1 MRLPSQSVGDVEV
14 PIDCPYCQACHEGQ
28 LSTHGLPFHRC
39 PACNRFFPSASRA
52 MRANEARLVSTAS
65 SVAQVA
71 LADPSKRTPIS
82 RGRPSHAR
90 DTSNDLPPSFLT
102 PGPAA
107 RPQVPGYQIDR
118 VLGRGGMGTVYLA
131 RQLSLDRSVAL
142 KVMSRRWANDPV
154 FVARFTREAYAA
166 AQLNHPNL
174 VQVYDIGEVEGT
186 KFFSMEFVAGKSIS
200 DMIRDD
206 GKIDPETAVGYVL
219 QAARG
224 LKLAHDRGMIHRDIK
239 PDNLLIDSH
248 GLVKVA
254 DLGLVKTPD
263 LGRDADKLDS
273 DATSASGLY
282 TIPADMTGCRM
293 ALGTPAYMSPEQCR
307 DAAGVDHRA
316 DIYSLGCTLYV
327 MVTGRQP
334 FEGDTAV
341 ELMTAHAY
349 KPLVP
354 PEEIANRVP
363 KELSSVIQKMMAKNP
378 NDRFQSMGEVVRT
391 LEQWLGIHT
400 TKQVS
405 AREEQIATLE
415 RAVDRFNYSPATVQR
430 TRVLTGFLTG
440 CLLAAVVLT
449 FLGRLGWAFGL
460 AGMVLQASAVY
471 FVLNGTAR
479 RTQLFRRVRQLVVGF
494 SVGDWL
500 VIAGCLILFA
510 ILLWMLKLFWV
521 WIGFGVIAAGLAI
534 ALRYAFDRPLEA
546 ERRSVRVDCE
556 RLLRRM
562 RSDGLDEDQL
572 RLFVA
577 KYAGRSW
584 EELFEELFGY
594 EAKLA
599 ARTQLLRGECS
610 GQRERH
616 AAWREPVFQLID
628 WIEQSRRRERE
639 RTLFIQIETARLA
652 ASGMKPREA
661 RHRAESAAA
670 DVLDN
675 VSAIRSAEL
684 LRRENGECGEPS
696 GSSGTVEMVRRLI
709 DGQPAAKSTAP
720 TDWLGWAIWLLSGP
734 HVRITFAVVLLS
746 GSTAWAIQNLATGA
760 DLHAN
765 TQLTV
770 AGIPHEWT
778 AWIDNATVG
787 WAGILLL
794 TSVFYRGPWMSVLV
808 LFGAAV
814 TVFAHKLAN
823 IPSVEPIRDFH
834 VCAMLGTVL
843 AIIGY
848 RFGRR

>member
-1 MRLPSQSVGDVEV
+1 M
-14 PIDCPYCQACHEGQ
+14 PIDCPYCQAHHDGA

-39 PACNRFFPSASRA
+39 PTCNRFFPSASRA
-52 MRANEARLVSTAS
+52 KKLNDSHSVATATSS

-71 LADPSKRTPIS
+71 VAADPSTRTPIM
-82 RGRPSHAR
+82 RGRSMATREPAVA
-90 DTSNDLPPSFLT
+90 DYPPSFLT
-102 PGPAA
+102 PGPTT
-107 RPQVPGYQIDR
+107 RPQVPGFQIER

-131 RQLSLDRSVAL
+131 RQLSLDRPVAL

-154 FVARFTREAYAA
+154 FVARFTREAFAA

-186 KFFSMEFVAGKSIS
+186 KFFSMEFVAGRSIS

-206 GKIDPETAVGYVL
+206 GKFDPETAVGYIL

-239 PDNLLIDSH
+239 PDNLLVDSH

-263 LGRDADKLDS
+263 LAHDADKLDS
-273 DATSASGLY
+273 DAASPSGLY
-282 TIPADMTGCRM
+282 TIPNDMTGCRM

-307 DAAGVDHRA
+307 DAAAVDHRA

-334 FEGDTAV
+334 FDGDTAV

-363 KELSSVIQKMMAKNP
+363 KELSSVIQKMMAKHP
-378 NDRFQSMGEVVRT
+378 GERFQSMGEVVRT

-405 AREEQIATLE
+405 AREEQIAVLE
-415 RAVDRFNYSPATVQR
+415 RAVERFNFAPVVIQR

-460 AGMVLQASAVY
+460 AGMVLQSAAVY
-471 FVLNGTAR
+471 FVLNGLAR
-479 RTQLFRRVRQLVVGF
+479 RTHLFRRVRQLIAGF
-494 SVGDWL
+494 SIGDWL
-500 VIAGCLILFA
+500 VCFGCVALFG
-510 ILLWMLKLFWV
+510 ILLWMLKLFWIWV
-521 WIGFGVIAAGLAI
+521 GFGVIGAGLAI
-534 ALRYAFDRPLEA
+534 AFRTAFDRPLDA
-546 ERRSVRVDCE
+546 VRRSALTECD
-556 RLLRRM
+556 RLLRRL
-562 RSDGLDEDQL
+562 RADGQDEDQL

-577 KYAGRSW
+577 KYAGRQW
-584 EELFEELFGY
+584 EEFFEELFGY

-599 ARTQLLRGECS
+599 ARSQLLRGECA

-616 AAWREPVFQLID
+616 AAWREPIFQLID
-628 WIEQSRRRERE
+628 WIEHSRRRERE
-639 RTLFIQIETARLA
+639 RSLFVQIETARLA
-652 ASGMKPREA
+652 ATGLRA
-661 RHRAESAAA
+661 RVARSRAEAVA
-670 DVLDN
+670 DDLLNN
-675 VSAIRSAEL
+675 VSAIRVAEQH
-684 LRRENGECGEPS
+684 RRELGVNGEPS
-696 GSSGTVEMVRRLI
+696 GTSGTVESVRRLI
-709 DGQPAAKSTAP
+709 AGQPAAKSPAN
-720 TDWLGWAIWLLSGP
+720 TDWLGWGIWAVSGP
-734 HVRITFAVVLLS
+734 HVRLAFAILLLS
-746 GSTAWAIQNLATGA
+746 GGSAWAIQNLWVAAGPVYQP
-760 DLHAN
+760 L
-765 TQLTV
+765 QLPYLPSV
-770 AGIPHEWT
+770 WT

-787 WAGILLL
+787 WAGILLIASL
-794 TSVFYRGPWMSVLV
+794 FHRGPWMSVLV
-808 LFGAAV
+808 LSGAAV
-814 TVFAHKLAN
+814 CVFAHRLAA

-834 VCAMLGTVL
+834 VAAMLGTVL
-843 AIIGY
+843 ALVGY
-848 RFGRR
+848 RLGRR

>member
-1 MRLPSQSVGDVEV
+1 V
-14 PIDCPYCQACHEGQ
+14 PIDCPYCQAHHDGA

-39 PACNRFFPSASRA
+39 PTCNRFFPAASRA
-52 MRANEARLVSTAS
+52 KMLNESRAIAMATAAS

-71 LADPSKRTPIS
+71 MVDPSIRTPIPCG
-82 RGRPSHAR
+82 RGAGAR
-90 DTSNDLPPSFLT
+90 EAVPFEYPASFLT
-102 PGPAA
+102 PGPTTC
-107 RPQVPGYQIDR
+107 PQVPGYQIER

-131 RQLSLDRSVAL
+131 RQLSLDRPVAL
-142 KVMSRRWANDPV
+142 KVMSRRWTNDPV
-154 FVARFTREAYAA
+154 FVARFTREAFAA

-186 KFFSMEFVAGKSIS
+186 KFFSMEFIAGRTIS

-206 GKIDPETAVGYVL
+206 GKFDPETAVGLVL

-239 PDNLLIDSH
+239 PDNLLVDSH

-263 LGRDADKLDS
+263 LAHDADKLDS
-273 DATSASGLY
+273 DASSASGLY
-282 TIPADMTGCRM
+282 SIPNDMTGCRM

-363 KELSSVIQKMMAKNP
+363 KELSSVIQKMMAKHP
-378 NDRFQSMGEVVRT
+378 GERFQTMGEVVRT

-400 TKQVS
+400 TKQVT
-405 AREEQIATLE
+405 AREEQIAILE
-415 RAVDRFNYSPATVQR
+415 RAVDRFNFAPAVVQR
-430 TRVLTGFLTG
+430 TRILTGFLTG

-460 AGMVLQASAVY
+460 AGMVLQSAAVY

-479 RTQLFRRVRQLVVGF
+479 RTQLFRRVRQLVAGF
-494 SVGDWL
+494 SIGDWL
-500 VIAGCLILFA
+500 VIAGCVILFG
-510 ILLWMLKLFWV
+510 ILLWMLKLFWI
-521 WIGFGVIAAGLAI
+521 WIGFGAIGTGLAI
-534 ALRYAFDRPLEA
+534 ALRAAFDRPLEA
-546 ERRSVRVDCE
+546 ERRAIRAECD

-562 RSDGLDEDQL
+562 RADGLDEDQL

-577 KYAGRSW
+577 KYAGRCW
-584 EELFEELFGY
+584 EELFEEIFGY

-616 AAWREPVFQLID
+616 AAWREPLFQLID

-639 RTLFIQIETARLA
+639 RALFLQIETARLA
-652 ASGMKPREA
+652 STGLKPREA
-661 RHRAESAAA
+661 RLRAEAVAD
-670 DVLDN
+670 DVLNN
-675 VSAIRSAEL
+675 VSAIRSAEQH
-684 LRRENGECGEPS
+684 RREHGYYGEPT
-696 GSSGTVEMVRRLI
+696 GSSGTVETVRRLI
-709 DGQPAAKSTAP
+709 AGQPALPSQSP
-720 TDWLGWAIWLLSGP
+720 HDWIGWAIWAISGP
-734 HVRITFAVVLLS
+734 HVRLVFAIVLLA
-746 GSTAWAIQNLATGA
+746 GSAAWAVQNLSLAEGPVNRA
-760 DLHAN
+760 LI
-765 TQLTV
+765 L
-770 AGIPHEWT
+770 PPLPPEWT
-778 AWIDNATVG
+778 VWIDNSTVG
-787 WAGILLL
+787 WAGILLI
-794 TSVFYRGPWMSVLV
+794 TSLFYRGPWMSVLV
-808 LFGAAV
+808 LSGAAV
-814 TVFAHKLAN
+814 TVLAHRLAH

-834 VCAMLGTVL
+834 VAAMLGTVL
-843 AIIGY
+843 ALVGY
-848 RFGRR
+848 RLGRR

>member
-1 MRLPSQSVGDVEV
+1 M
-14 PIDCPYCQACHEGQ
+14 PIDCPYCQAHHDGQ

-39 PACNRFFPSASRA
+39 PTCNRFFPSASRA
-52 MRANEARLVSTAS
+52 RKANETRLASS
-65 SVAQVA
+65 SVAQLAV
-71 LADPSKRTPIS
+71 ADPAKRTPIS
-82 RGRPSHAR
+82 RDRHSHVRETA
-90 DTSNDLPPSFLT
+90 NDIPPSFLT
-102 PGPAA
+102 PGPSA
-107 RPQVPGYQIDR
+107 RPTVPGYQIDR

-206 GKIDPETAVGYVL
+206 GKIDPETAVGFAL

-239 PDNLLIDSH
+239 PDNLLVDGH

-263 LGRDADKLDS
+263 LAHDADKLDS
-273 DATSASGLY
+273 DASSASGLY

-363 KELSSVIQKMMAKNP
+363 KELSSVIQRMMEKNP
-378 NDRFQSMGEVVRT
+378 GDRYQSMGEVVRT

-415 RAVDRFNYSPATVQR
+415 RAVDKFNFSPATVQR
-430 TRVLTGFLTG
+430 TRILTGFLTG

-449 FLGRLGWAFGL
+449 FLGKLGWAFGL

-494 SVGDWL
+494 SIGDWL
-500 VIAGCLILFA
+500 VIAGCLVLFA
-510 ILLWMLKLFWV
+510 ILLWMLKLFWI

-546 ERRSVRVDCE
+546 ERRSVRIECE

-562 RSDGLDEDQL
+562 RADGLDEDQL

-616 AAWREPVFQLID
+616 AAWREPIFQVID
-628 WIEQSRRRERE
+628 WIESARRRERE
-639 RTLFIQIETARLA
+639 RELFVQIETARLTSTGVTPA
-652 ASGMKPREA
+652 AA
-661 RHRAESAAA
+661 RRRADSAAA
-670 DVLDN
+670 EMLNN
-675 VSAIRSAEL
+675 VNAIRDAES
-684 LRRENGECGEPS
+684 LRRERGHYGEPS
-696 GSSGTVEMVRRLI
+696 GTSGTVETVRRLI
-709 DGQPAAKSTAP
+709 DGKPAKKEKAP
-720 TDWLGWAIWLLSGP
+720 TDWLGACIWLLSGP
-734 HVRITFAVVLLS
+734 HVRLACAIVLLS
-746 GSTAWAIQNLATGA
+746 GCATWAIQNLLLAA
-760 DLHAN
+760 DGHAN
-765 TQLTV
+765 LPLQV
-770 AGIPHEWT
+770 SWIPPEMT
-778 AWIDNATVG
+778 SWIDNATVG
-787 WAGILLL
+787 WAGILLM
-794 TSVFYRGPWMSVLV
+794 TSLFYRGPWMSVLV
-808 LFGAAV
+808 LFGATV
-814 TVFAHKLAN
+814 TVFAHRLAN

-843 AIIGY
+843 AIVGY